1 MENPD
6 DLQRELELSRAIAAQ
21 RDRLVRTANRT
32 VLLLAPR
39 TRRLFAFLASTETSV
54 LALKENQIRNV
65 VNVAGSAGSIEAL
78 LNFIRYQI
86 ARESAWREK
95 NVSQELDRQ
104 RAELIHRGVL
114 PGDYGQRDFG
124 HQVIEDIQG
133 EVRAAAVR
141 AIALLRRPLAGAADD
156 PALLDQIER
165 RLAEEYLGYLNRA
178 FYYCVKVEG
187 GHGALETIVTRKEPG
202 NATL

>member
-39 TRRLFAFLASTETSV
+39 TR
-54 LALKENQIRNV
+54 LKENQIRNV

-141 AIALLRRPLAGAADD
+141 ALALLRRPLAGAADD